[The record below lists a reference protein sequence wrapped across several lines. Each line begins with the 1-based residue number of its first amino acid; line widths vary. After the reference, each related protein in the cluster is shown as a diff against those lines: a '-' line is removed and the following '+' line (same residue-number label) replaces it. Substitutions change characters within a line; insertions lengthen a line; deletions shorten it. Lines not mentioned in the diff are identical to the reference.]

1 MNNKINNNNETLLR
15 KLISFLKIEFFADK
29 FFDFIL
35 LFIGLYAAL
44 SLENTIDS
52 NRKHNEYIEDLKN
65 LYIEINTN
73 KHKSL
78 ELKNFVEQYLTYV
91 NEIVAHYNV
100 FYEGEGPGYI
110 FDLDKVYY
118 SFDYYKTFNKN
129 IFKNKNLL
137 SDVNKIYSMYESTKD
152 NAETTYDVILDFTK
166 LYIYDELYNNT
177 DSSIVDIPEFNYLY
191 VRSRTLTTETINLA
205 NYGFNTAETILK
217 NIEKELSSH
226 GKDLHTILSDG
237 EIYHLGESALSAVY
251 YNDAYQ
257 LFNKGLS
264 RMLEN
269 ESYKNNMSLL
279 GNYYRSLGNVIVYD
293 IVNGHNKIKN
303 DVDLIEAEDYLFKS
317 IDLEYDVFVCYMY
330 LAMIY
335 DYNNN
340 EDTFYKYLELSLEN
354 GYDNFN
360 QLRYELFRDRGRN
373 KSERFIELLDKY
385 QFKK

>member
-152 NAETTYDVILDFTK
+152 NAETTYVFYMSFDVSPF
-166 LYIYDELYNNT
+166 
-177 DSSIVDIPEFNYLY
+177 P
-191 VRSRTLTTETINLA
+191 
-205 NYGFNTAETILK
+205 K
-217 NIEKELSSH
+217 NSKH
-226 GKDLHTILSDG
+226 LH
-237 EIYHLGESALSAVY
+237 
-251 YNDAYQ
+251 
-257 LFNKGLS
+257 F
-264 RMLEN
+264 
-269 ESYKNNMSLL
+269 
-279 GNYYRSLGNVIVYD
+279 
-293 IVNGHNKIKN
+293 
-303 DVDLIEAEDYLFKS
+303 
-317 IDLEYDVFVCYMY
+317 
-330 LAMIY
+330 
-335 DYNNN
+335 
-340 EDTFYKYLELSLEN
+340 
-354 GYDNFN
+354 
-360 QLRYELFRDRGRN
+360 
-373 KSERFIELLDKY
+373 
-385 QFKK
+385 